1 MSKLPGELARD
12 LERSLPAVAS
22 LSGSLTHSQSLPA
35 HFRPPAL
42 EKRRAVS
49 DVRRTFCLFVTFDL
63 LFISLLWIIELNT
76 NTGIRKNLEQEIVH
90 YRFNT
95 SFFDIFVLALFR
107 FSGLLLGYAVLR
119 LRHWWVIAV
128 TTLVSSAF
136 LIVKV
141 ILSELLSKGAFGYL
155 LPIVSFVLAWL
166 ETWFLDFKVLPQ
178 EAEEERWYLAAQ
190 AAVARGPPL
199 FSGARSEGQ
208 FYSPPESFA
217 GSDDES
223 DEEVTGKRSF
233 SAQEREYIRQGKE
246 AMAVVDQILAQEENW
261 KFEKSNVLALFRFS
275 GLLLGYAVLRLRHW
289 WVIAVT
295 TLVSSAFL
303 IVKVILSELLSK
315 GAFGYLLPIV
325 SFVLAW
331 LETWF
336 LDFKVLPQEAEEE
349 RWYLAAQAAVARGP
363 PLFSGARSEGQFYSP
378 PESFAG
384 SDDESD
390 EEVTGKRSFSAQE
403 REYIRQGKEAM
414 AVVDQIL
421 AQEENWKFE
430 KSNEHGDTVYTIE
443 VPYHGKTFI
452 LKTFLP
458 CPAELLYQEVILQP
472 ERMVLWNKTVTAC
485 QILQRVEDNTLV
497 SYDVSVGAA
506 GGVVSPR
513 DFVNVRRIERRRD
526 RYLSSGIATTH
537 CAKPPTHKYV
547 RGENGPGG
555 FIVLKSASNPCV
567 CTFVWILNTDLKG
580 RLPRYLI
587 HQSLAATMLEFT
599 FHLRRRIEEL
609 GARV

>member
-1 MSKLPGELARD
+1 MCSLARDPADGRWGVPLPAACHIPSSDCRLPELGPAFLQYPPAVPLRPSPLCLKVGAARMSKLSGEPARD

-22 LSGSLTHSQSLPA
+22 LGLSLSHSQSLSS
-35 HFRPPAL
+35 HFLPPPR
-42 EKRRAVS
+42 EKRRSIS

-76 NTGIRKNLEQEIVH
+76 NTGIQKNLEQEIIH
-90 YRFNT
+90 YSFET
-95 SFFDIFVLALFR
+95 SFFDILVLAFFR

-190 AAVARGPPL
+190 AAVARGPLL
-199 FSGARSEGQ
+199 FSSALSEGQ

-217 GSDDES
+217 GSDNES
-223 DEEVTGKRSF
+223 DEEVVGKKGF
-233 SAQEREYIRQGKE
+233 SAQEREYILQGKE

-261 KFEKSNVLALFRFS
+261 KFEKNN
-275 GLLLGYAVLRLRHW
+275 
-289 WVIAVT
+289 
-295 TLVSSAFL
+295 
-303 IVKVILSELLSK
+303 
-315 GAFGYLLPIV
+315 
-325 SFVLAW
+325 
-331 LETWF
+331 
-336 LDFKVLPQEAEEE
+336 
-349 RWYLAAQAAVARGP
+349 
-363 PLFSGARSEGQFYSP
+363 
-378 PESFAG
+378 
-384 SDDESD
+384 
-390 EEVTGKRSFSAQE
+390 
-403 REYIRQGKEAM
+403 EY
-414 AVVDQIL
+414 
-421 AQEENWKFE
+421 
-430 KSNEHGDTVYTIE
+430 GDTVYTIE
-443 VPYHGKTFI
+443 VPFHGKTFI

-458 CPAELLYQEVILQP
+458 CPAELVYQEVILQP

-485 QILQRVEDNTLV
+485 QILQRVEDNTLI
-497 SYDVSVGAA
+497 SYDVSSGAA

-555 FIVLKSASNPCV
+555 FIVLKSASNPGV
-567 CTFVWILNTDLKG
+567 CTFIWILNADLKG

-587 HQSLAATMLEFT
+587 HQSLAATMFEFA
-599 FHLRRRIEEL
+599 FHLRQRVGEL
-609 GARV
+609 GAQA

>member
-1 MSKLPGELARD
+1 MSLLGSPVPAPSTQTALGRPSQLPWMRGWEGRAGCWEGKWLCAWKTKNRAWGPLLLGVGAGQEAVDRTRVGAQSWAWQEQAVPPGIGEAAVPLRPRPARPEVGPTRMSKLPRELARD

-22 LSGSLTHSQSLPA
+22 LGSSLSHSQSLSS
-35 HFRPPAL
+35 HFLPPPP
-42 EKRRAVS
+42 EKRRAIS

-76 NTGIRKNLEQEIVH
+76 NTGIQKNLEQEIIH
-90 YRFNT
+90 YNFKT
-95 SFFDIFVLALFR
+95 SFFDIFVLAFFR

-190 AAVARGPPL
+190 AAVARGPLL
-199 FSGARSEGQ
+199 FSGALSEGQ

-217 GSDDES
+217 GSDNES
-223 DEEVTGKRSF
+223 DEEVTGKKSF

-246 AMAVVDQILAQEENW
+246 ATAVVDQILAQEENW
-261 KFEKSNVLALFRFS
+261 KFEKNN
-275 GLLLGYAVLRLRHW
+275 
-289 WVIAVT
+289 
-295 TLVSSAFL
+295 
-303 IVKVILSELLSK
+303 
-315 GAFGYLLPIV
+315 
-325 SFVLAW
+325 
-331 LETWF
+331 
-336 LDFKVLPQEAEEE
+336 
-349 RWYLAAQAAVARGP
+349 
-363 PLFSGARSEGQFYSP
+363 
-378 PESFAG
+378 
-384 SDDESD
+384 
-390 EEVTGKRSFSAQE
+390 
-403 REYIRQGKEAM
+403 EY
-414 AVVDQIL
+414 
-421 AQEENWKFE
+421 
-430 KSNEHGDTVYTIE
+430 GDTVYTIE
-443 VPYHGKTFI
+443 VPFHGKTFI

-458 CPAELLYQEVILQP
+458 CPAELVYQEVMLQP

-497 SYDVSVGAA
+497 SYDVSAGAA

-526 RYLSSGIATTH
+526 RYLSSGIATIH
-537 CAKPPTHKYV
+537 SAKPATHKYV

-555 FIVLKSASNPCV
+555 FIVLKSASNPRV
-567 CTFVWILNTDLKG
+567 CTFIWILNTDLKG

-587 HQSLAATMLEFT
+587 HQSLAATMFEFA
-599 FHLRRRIEEL
+599 FHLRQRIGEL